1 MTSGG
6 GGGTGRGGEKAEQAG
21 RMHACKMETVAIDH
35 HVFASF
41 VAWQSGKNACQG
53 IVGKQVGQDRQHWQ
67 NGVGVCIDWR
77 ARAVDVVY
85 YSTICF
91 FCFSFARVK
100 SSRLLGVG
108 VVNIPL

>member
-1 MTSGG
+1 MTPGRSGR
-6 GGGTGRGGEKAEQAG
+6 TGRGGEKAEHTG
-21 RMHACKMETVAIDH
+21 RMHACELESVAIDH

-41 VAWQSGKNACQG
+41 VALQSGTNACQG
-53 IVGKQVGQDRQHWQ
+53 IVRKQVGQDWQHWQ
-67 NGVGVCIDWR
+67 NGVDVCIDWR
-77 ARAVDVVY
+77 ACAIDFVY

-108 VVNIPL
+108 VVNLPL